1 MTRDFFSQFVPEF
14 PATVDPFV
22 YCEKFDANKCIAYAK
37 NIASQLVEAVPH
49 PDKFVGELR
58 VKSGEVY

>member
-1 MTRDFFSQFVPEF
+1 MTQDFFASFKPLFPVP
-14 PATVDPFV
+14 VDPFT
-22 YCEKFDANKCIAYAK
+22 YCEKFDPHKCLSYAK